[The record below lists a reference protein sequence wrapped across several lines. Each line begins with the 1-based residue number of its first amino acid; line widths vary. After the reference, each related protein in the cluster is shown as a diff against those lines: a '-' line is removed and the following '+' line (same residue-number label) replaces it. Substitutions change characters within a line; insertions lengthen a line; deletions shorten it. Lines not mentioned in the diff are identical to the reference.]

1 VTAEPTQSQA
11 PLENPGVIAAIIG
24 VITAT
29 IGAVA
34 TIFSHI
40 FKAKK
45 E

>member
-1 VTAEPTQSQA
+1 VTPEPTKSQA

-40 FKAKK
+40 YKAKK

>member
-1 VTAEPTQSQA
+1 VTAEPTQKQGA
-11 PLENPGVIAAIIG
+11 FENPGVIAAIIG

-29 IGAVA
+29 IGAIA

-40 FKAKK
+40 SKAKK

>member
-1 VTAEPTQSQA
+1 
-11 PLENPGVIAAIIG
+11 VIAAIIG

-29 IGAVA
+29 IGAIA

-40 FKAKK
+40 SKAKK